1 MLSNFKTKCINCNIS
16 TSLVPLGSNSM
27 SKEAENFKKLEFL
40 GLVRYFPAKIEQT
53 SKNCLKVP
61 FFLRFYF
68 NFGRFWRLFDCD
80 SKVAGQTQKFEFLEI
95 FRFFWHA
102 VWPQGRETSGM
113 KWFWRQVPLCAV
125 FQRSKCVRGNSVCE
139 PWNYPI
145 FFSLKQLQWT

>member
-1 MLSNFKTKCINCNIS
+1 MSNFKTKCINCNIS

-68 NFGRFWRLFDCD
+68 NFGRFWRLLD
-80 SKVAGQTQKFEFLEI
+80 SDWKVADQTQKFKFLEV

-102 VWPQGRETSGM
+102 VWPQGRKTSGM
-113 KWFWRQVPLCAV
+113 KWFWRQVPLCATGE
-125 FQRSKCVRGNSVCE
+125 KL
-139 PWNYPI
+139 
-145 FFSLKQLQWT
+145 FSCKYCKKSFKRYHHLWVQEVKKSTN